1 MTHIQNALNV
11 VVLGGGPAGTTAAL
25 RAAELGARVTLVER
39 ERLGGT
45 CTNDGCAPTRVLAR
59 AARLARDAA
68 SFESHGLTAR
78 APTVDLGRLLRQT
91 QETITDLH
99 AKKQLTANLERAGVR
114 VLSGAGA
121 ATFVDAHTLR
131 LGDGQSLRADRI
143 ILCAG
148 GHFTMDMDRAAWA
161 GGELAL
167 THRDVWTLKTLPRRV
182 AVIGAAATGCQLASI
197 FAAFGAQVHLL
208 ELAPR
213 ILPGEDEDVSRA
225 IASAFVARDLDVRC
239 GVRRIERL
247 EQVADGLRVAFDDG
261 QGARSLTVDVVI
273 AAIGWTGNLDALGLE
288 AAGVARDRGY
298 VAVDDRLQTSQPHI
312 FAAGDLTGRVMLV
325 QTAQI
330 DARIAAEQ
338 AVLGDSPSARA
349 GLVPHGG
356 FTDPEYASVGLTE
369 AQARAMAPD
378 DVLTAIVP
386 YTDIDRAVIDRLS
399 EGFCKLIVSRA
410 TGAVLGAHVVG
421 EQAVEVVHAAAV
433 AMAGGLSVAQLADVA
448 FAYPTY
454 TAVVGQAA
462 RVALRQLA
470 PALPRGW
477 RELAAVA

>member
-11 VVLGGGPAGTTAAL
+11 VVVGGGPAGTTAAL

-68 SFESHGLTAR
+68 SFESHGLTAQ

-121 ATFVDAHTLR
+121 AAFVDAHTLR

-148 GHFTMDMDRAAWA
+148 GHGRPLPVP

-225 IASAFVARDLDVRC
+225 IASAFAARGLDVRC

-369 AQARAMAPD
+369 AQAQAMAPD
-378 DVLTAIVP
+378 DVLAAIVP

-421 EQAVEVVHAAAV
+421 EQAVEIVHAAAV

-462 RVALRQLA
+462 RVALQQLA

>member
-1 MTHIQNALNV
+1 MRHIQGTLDV
-11 VVLGGGPAGTTAAL
+11 VVVGGGPAGTTAAL

-68 SFESHGLTAR
+68 LFEVHGLTAQ
-78 APTVDLGRLLRQT
+78 APTVDLGRLLRHT

-99 AKKQLTANLERAGVR
+99 AKKQLIANLERAGVR

-121 ATFVDAHTLR
+121 TFVDAHTLR
-131 LGDGQSLRADRI
+131 LVDDQRLQADRF

-148 GHFTMDMDRAAWA
+148 GHGRPLPVP

-167 THRDVWTLKTLPRRV
+167 THRDVWSLKTLPPRL

-197 FAAFGAQVHLL
+197 FAAFGSRVQLL

-213 ILPGEDEDVSRA
+213 ILPGEDADVSHA
-225 IASAFVARDLDVRC
+225 IASAFAARGVDVHC
-239 GVRRIERL
+239 GVRRIERF
-247 EQVADGLRVAFDDG
+247 ERVADGVRVAFDDG
-261 QGARSLTVDVVI
+261 QGARSLTVDAVI
-273 AAIGWTGNLDALGLE
+273 AATGWTGNLEALGLD
-288 AAGVARDRGY
+288 AAGVACARGY
-298 VAVDDRLQTSQPHI
+298 VAVNDRMQTSQPHI

-338 AVLGDSPSARA
+338 AVLGHSLSAPA

-356 FTDPEYASVGLTE
+356 FTDPDYAGVGLTE
-369 AQARAMAPD
+369 AQALAAAPD
-378 DVLTAIVP
+378 DVLVAIVP
-386 YTDIDRAVIDRLS
+386 YTEIDRAVIDRRS

-421 EQAVEVVHAAAV
+421 EQAVEIVHSAAV

-454 TAVVGQAA
+454 TAAVGQAA
-462 RVALRQLA
+462 RRALRQLTPSVA
-470 PALPRGW
+470 PGW
-477 RELAAVA
+477 RELAAVG